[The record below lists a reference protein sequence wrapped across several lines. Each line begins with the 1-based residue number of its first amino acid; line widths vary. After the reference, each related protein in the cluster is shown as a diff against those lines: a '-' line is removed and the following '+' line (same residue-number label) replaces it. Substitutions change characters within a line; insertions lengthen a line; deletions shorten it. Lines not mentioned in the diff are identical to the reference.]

1 MEAIGHLQLYG
12 LTPCINFF
20 DKSGLDLEAD
30 DRDLNI
36 LVSETAD
43 LRHVM
48 KSLAD
53 VCPLKKARQHKLN
66 IYLHE
71 KNFEC
76 LARDLLFLTLF
87 CETGLSKRERQEM
100 FIDLYGNT
108 CLTSKSDGYLQ
119 GVLNEL
125 I

>member
-20 DKSGLDLEAD
+20 DHSDLDLNAD

-36 LVSETAD
+36 LVSETSD
-43 LRHVM
+43 LRHIM

-53 VCPLKKARQHKLN
+53 ACPLKKKREHKLN

-76 LARDLLFLTLF
+76 LARDLLFLTII
-87 CETGLSKRERQEM
+87 CETSLSKRERQEL
-100 FIDLYGNT
+100 FIDLYGNC
-108 CLTSKSDGYLQ
+108 CLTSKTDGYLQ